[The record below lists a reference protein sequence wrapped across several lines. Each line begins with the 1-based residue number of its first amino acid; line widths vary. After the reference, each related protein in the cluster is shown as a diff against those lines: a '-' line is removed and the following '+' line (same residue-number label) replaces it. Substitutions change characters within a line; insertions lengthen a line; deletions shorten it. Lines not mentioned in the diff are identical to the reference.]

1 MGLIKT
7 IKYVNTINS
16 VVDKVDKFK
25 AEKLDDILTAIYKLN
40 VAVCYLESI
49 IVKAKNG
56 LAVLVEKLNA
66 IHPNPTPVEEAVNTE
81 EKKEENN

>member
-7 IKYVNTINS
+7 IKYVTAINS
-16 VVDKVDKFK
+16 VVDKIDKFK
-25 AEKLDDILTAIYKLN
+25 ADKLDDVLTAIYKLN
-40 VAVCYLESI
+40 VAICYLESI
-49 IVKAKNG
+49 IIKAKNG

-81 EKKEENN
+81 DKKED